1 MLQPVHIQ
9 KTPPHLVPSPGV
21 MRDWISPFLLRM
33 NGDGKNKTPSRSLTK
48 KKRIRRHFPRR
59 CPIPLLKISS
69 SPVVVIRMSVFVLEG
84 SGRKWIGVKKLK
96 KLKNKGRRK
105 RKLVLT
111 MDDKFSSSLHRRR
124 ERQNPG
130 RQMIF
135 LVVASAADVATGGRN
150 HYRIEGGANQFG
162 VVILGRRNQL

>member
-1 MLQPVHIQ
+1 
-9 KTPPHLVPSPGV
+9 
-21 MRDWISPFLLRM
+21 
-33 NGDGKNKTPSRSLTK
+33 
-48 KKRIRRHFPRR
+48 
-59 CPIPLLKISS
+59 
-69 SPVVVIRMSVFVLEG
+69 MSVFVLEG

-124 ERQNPG
+124 ERQSPG

-150 HYRIEGGANQFG
+150 HYRIEGGADQFG
-162 VVILGRRNQL
+162 VVILGRRNQLQCARRVAPIHRHLKGKRKRNGENVFIIPVTCGFGWMEMVIIRIAKSGRM